1 MNFNI
6 MGFGYLLIIIFQVL
20 WQAHGTSYLKMKGP
34 QQLFEVG
41 MMMIFML
48 NMILQI
54 KSQKGKL
61 THNL

>member
-1 MNFNI
+1 

-20 WQAHGTSYLKMKGP
+20 WQAHSTSYLKMKGP